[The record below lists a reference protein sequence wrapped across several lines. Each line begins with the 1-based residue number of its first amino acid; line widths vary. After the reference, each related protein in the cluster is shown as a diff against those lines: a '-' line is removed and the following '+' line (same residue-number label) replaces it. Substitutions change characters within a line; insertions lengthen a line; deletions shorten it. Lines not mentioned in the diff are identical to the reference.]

1 MFLFSPLSFVS
12 AALLKKEKGDKQKTP
27 RAFEAGLSTKDLLN
41 QFTTRN
47 RTRVLLRNVSQRSTE
62 KGSLEA
68 EAGDVSILKMEIE
81 NSSKACARQLLQ
93 GSAVPLSSTAISAQ
107 AVQRGSAPFLQ
118 AWKSDFPAPLPRD
131 SHPFCQHQA
140 YRAVAASR
148 EQAALRR
155 TELSICQHH
164 LQIPQTEQTEAAS
177 SPIESKEQGCQRES
191 DDISWT
197 SLGSVPRGAQCTHLA
212 FQIQKHDFAHVPWDD
227 QAFWKAHVPTNLMK
241 DWCIY
246 KKKAFL

>member
-12 AALLKKEKGDKQKTP
+12 AASLQKEKGDKQKTP

-93 GSAVPLSSTAISAQ
+93 GSAVPLSSTAITAQ
-107 AVQRGSAPFLQ
+107 AVQRGSEPFLQ
-118 AWKSDFPAPLPRD
+118 AWKSNFPAPLPRD

-140 YRAVAASR
+140 YRVVAANR

-177 SPIESKEQGCQRES
+177 APLNLKNRDVRGRLMTSAGPARGQCLGGRSVP
-191 DDISWT
+191 T
-197 SLGSVPRGAQCTHLA
+197 SLFRSKNMILPMYPEMIKL
-212 FQIQKHDFAHVPWDD
+212 F
-227 QAFWKAHVPTNLMK
+227 
-241 DWCIY
+241 
-246 KKKAFL
+246 